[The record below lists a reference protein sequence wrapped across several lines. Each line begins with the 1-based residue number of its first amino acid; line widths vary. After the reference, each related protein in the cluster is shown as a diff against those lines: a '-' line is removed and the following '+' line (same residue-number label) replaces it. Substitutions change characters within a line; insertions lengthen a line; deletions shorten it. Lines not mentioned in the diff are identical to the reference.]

1 MSSIL
6 DPNSVLFSTKV
17 SQRAIGPFTG
27 YVCMDEDSHDELEIT
42 QHPVQRGASITDHA
56 YLKPSTVSIR
66 FIYAPHIISS
76 PLDQIYQELLTLQSS
91 REPFAIVTG
100 KRVYQNMLFR
110 SLSVST
116 DVTKENILYVM
127 GDFQQI
133 IIVDV
138 EQTNVP
144 VQSQQEIPQKTNST
158 SNLGDKKATPVDST
172 TLDTSYLASATGIQG
187 INT

>member
-6 DPNSVLFSTKV
+6 DPNSVAFSTKI
-17 SQRAIGPFTG
+17 SKRSIGPFNG

-42 QHPVQRGASITDHA
+42 QHPVQRGAEITDHA

-66 FIYAPHIISS
+66 FIYVPNIIST
-76 PLDQIYQELLTLQSS
+76 PLDQLYQQLLDLQAS
-91 REPFAIVTG
+91 REPFSIVTG

-110 SLSVST
+110 SLSVTT

-133 IIVDV
+133 ILVDI

-144 VQSQQEIPQKTNST
+144 VKSQQKIPQKTNST
-158 SNLGDKKATPVDST
+158 SNLGDKKATPVDSST
-172 TLDTSYLASATGIQG
+172 VDTSYLAQATGIQG
-187 INT
+187 FNT